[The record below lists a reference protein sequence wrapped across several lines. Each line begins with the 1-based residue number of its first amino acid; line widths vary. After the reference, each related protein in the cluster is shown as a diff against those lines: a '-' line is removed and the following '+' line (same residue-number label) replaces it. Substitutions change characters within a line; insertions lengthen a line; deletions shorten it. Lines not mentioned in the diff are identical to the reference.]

1 MRKLL
6 MMIGAAAGTFVA
18 LADYEVTSATSSTYT
33 SVAIYTSKAATPTY
47 AYSAGA
53 LASPFLITYKDG
65 ETVSVTSPNGVS
77 MQLSGSDGKIS
88 YTPTSGGLWTF
99 ANSNGSM
106 AYVGVGWAAD
116 LSDGFVPVTDTASLT
131 WLETNKVGPDRSVK
145 KSDMLPIAYS
155 DNAFSGSDT
164 GAVTLTLT
172 SPSSVETTYTKTAG
186 EDAKTLRLNEVGVW
200 TVVLTTSSG
209 TSTAQIS
216 VVPGGFIISFH

>member
-6 MMIGAAAGTFVA
+6 TMIGAAVVA
-18 LADYEVTSATSSTYT
+18 VGAYADYEVTSATSSTYT

-131 WLETNKVGPDRSVK
+131 WLETNKVGPDRSVE
-145 KSDMLPIAYS
+145 KSDTLPIAYS